1 MANIILTLDHT
12 IQDGEDIK
20 FKAPCACSEVE
31 GITVNYPVESGDGTI
46 GTETKTFTFRDTHG
60 NDLTGLG
67 NLFSEGAYVKVIV
80 DTENGHAY
88 LQNADTNG
96 YLEEKLGSGGG
107 SGWTELEHSFSTQA
121 NARLI
126 GWNGLTKT
134 FREPITIPTDGLVEF
149 ELEVFGVANAG
160 VTGFLT
166 LVDESGSSMGKLRI
180 DGSNY
185 SAHRKSNCIVNWNNA
200 AGVYSYE
207 IEDYVSGL
215 QNYFSWSKSASF
227 TRASSLT
234 IVGYKWEA
242 TTEIM
247 CLGYTLKYRI
257 LE

>member
-20 FKAPCACSEVE
+20 FKAPCACNEIE

-46 GTETKTFTFRDTHG
+46 GTETKTFTFRDSHG

-107 SGWTELEHSFSTQA
+107 SGWTPLWREISNQQ
-121 NARLI
+121 NAELI
-126 GWNGLTKT
+126 GRNGISRT
-134 FREPITIPTDGLVEF
+134 FAKPITIPADALVEF
-149 ELEVFGVANAG
+149 ELEVFGLGSAG
-160 VTGFLT
+160 ATGFLT
-166 LVDESGSSMGKLRI
+166 LVDASGSLMGKLRI

-185 SAHRKSNCIVNWNNA
+185 SAHRKSNCVVHWNNTN
-200 AGVYSYE
+200 GLYSYE
-207 IEDYVSGL
+207 IEDYNSGI
-215 QNYFSWSKSASF
+215 QNYITLQKGAYF
-227 TRASSLT
+227 TRANSLT
-234 IVGYKWEA
+234 ITGFKWEA
-242 TTEIM
+242 ETSLK
-247 CLGYTLKYRI
+247 CLGYILKYRVW
-257 LE
+257 E